1 MNIIFF
7 LNQMQIG
14 EEGSENLL
22 MNNILGKK
30 EIEKNSSE
38 KDTIPCPFTCW

>member
-1 MNIIFF
+1 
-7 LNQMQIG
+7 MQIG
-14 EEGSENLL
+14 EEGIENLL

-38 KDTIPCPFTCW
+38 KDAIPCPFTCW